1 MPGIVIVGPLID
13 EIRSD
18 TGMSSAVAG
27 ALTTIPFFCLG
38 LFAFLGP
45 PLVRRF
51 GYRMVVLV
59 ALLLIALGSLG
70 RAAAPTGALMIATTL
85 PIGLG
90 IALIGVTLPAVVKSQ
105 FPERGGLVTGAYIS
119 FLSIGIITVGLGLV
133 PLADALGGWREAFAL
148 SAIPPAVAA
157 VLWIR
162 RNAFAEGGPAMSAA
176 GSEVPPSAVAAAP
189 GRLRDRI
196 RPDRTALL
204 LGLTCGLQSVA
215 FAGMVSWGPARFQ
228 EAGWSEH
235 EAAMVLTAIGLCTVV
250 SALTML
256 PASEGRDRRYWLLG
270 TALALSVALLWIA
283 LAPTTMSWFWLIV
296 FGLGSGGAFP
306 LLLALVLDLAD
317 GPQDA
322 VRLTSWMLGL
332 GYLIA
337 GLTPVVIGALRD
349 LTGGLELPILLL
361 AGAGFMSAALCML
374 IPPPHRRESEARDAA
389 TRPA

>member
-1 MPGIVIVGPLID
+1 MSAALPLRAHHLWVLAAVLAAAFNLRAGIVIVGPLID

-90 IALIGVTLPAVVKSQ
+90 IALVGVTLPAVVKSQ

-162 RNAFAEGGPAMSAA
+162 RDAFAEGGPAMSAA

-250 SALTML
+250 AALTML
-256 PASEGRDRRYWLLG
+256 PASEGTGPPVLAARHRAGAVGGPALDRAGPHNHVLALADRLRPGQRRRLPSTARARPRPRRPATGRRAPHLLDARPRLPDRGAHPGCDRR
-270 TALALSVALLWIA
+270 
-283 LAPTTMSWFWLIV
+283 
-296 FGLGSGGAFP
+296 
-306 LLLALVLDLAD
+306 
-317 GPQDA
+317 
-322 VRLTSWMLGL
+322 
-332 GYLIA
+332 
-337 GLTPVVIGALRD
+337 
-349 LTGGLELPILLL
+349 
-361 AGAGFMSAALCML
+361 AA
-374 IPPPHRRESEARDAA
+374 
-389 TRPA
+389 